1 MMSFGGKGASIGMK
15 KGLVRSSNWKA
26 NVQTYVPLSVAPK
39 QASALQSFQAQLW
52 GGKKSKKRKTMTDA
66 SGTDASG
73 VEAQAQA
80 EAAAVEEQTAWVKP
94 VLAVSGV
101 AALLGVVYY
110 LGKKRK

>member
-1 MMSFGGKGASIGMK
+1 MMSFGGKGASIGK

-26 NVQTYVPLSVAPK
+26 HVQNYVPLSIAPK

-66 SGTDASG
+66 SGTDATG
-73 VEAQAQA
+73 IEAQAQA
-80 EAAAVEEQTAWVKP
+80 EAAAAEEQAAWVKP
-94 VLAVSGV
+94 VLAAGGV
-101 AALLGVVYY
+101 AALLGVAYY

>member
-1 MMSFGGKGASIGMK
+1 MMAFGGKGASIGMK

-52 GGKKSKKRKTMTDA
+52 GGKKSEKQKTM
-66 SGTDASG
+66 TDASG

-94 VLAVSGV
+94 VLAVGGV

>member
-1 MMSFGGKGASIGMK
+1 MMAFGGKGASIGMK

-52 GGKKSKKRKTMTDA
+52 GGKKSKKQKTM
-66 SGTDASG
+66 TDASG

-94 VLAVSGV
+94 VLAVGGV

>member
-26 NVQTYVPLSVAPK
+26 NVQSYTPLSVAPK
-39 QASALQSFQAQLW
+39 RASTLASLRVQLW
-52 GGKKSKKRKTMTDA
+52 GTGKKKTMTGA
-66 SGTDASG
+66 SGSDPTG

-80 EAAAVEEQTAWVKP
+80 EAVAAEEQAAWVKP
-94 VLAVSGV
+94 VLVAGGV
-101 AALLGVVYY
+101 AALLGVAYY